1 MKSRLLLFLA
11 LSVHS
16 ATGGFKPS
24 IDTRGGGPPRAP
36 APARTCDAGEAPLRL
51 RGGAA
56 SCEPASLVERAKTWH
71 PVLLALLGTSFGWFM
86 TALGSAAV
94 IINMLGLKEEQYRRV
109 LDFMLG
115 VSGGVM
121 TAASY
126 WSLLAPALEFAEDQG
141 WGAHSYAPV
150 ALGFL
155 SGGVLLQATDRLLHR
170 LQARN
175 SAQFFGAAIVAREP
189 TLIAPPPPPSPS
201 PAAGS
206 SRGARPLQ
214 RRRRR
219 QHHSNDAEQNSR
231 EPRTADGE
239 PGEASAG
246 GGRCDDS
253 PGRDERAAIAAPP
266 PADAAHHCHHAA

>member
-170 LQARN
+170 LQA
-175 SAQFFGAAIVAREP
+175 QCCAI
-189 TLIAPPPPPSPS
+189 L
-201 PAAGS
+201 
-206 SRGARPLQ
+206 
-214 RRRRR
+214 RRR
-219 QHHSNDAEQNSR
+219 NNCA
-231 EPRTADGE
+231 
-239 PGEASAG
+239 
-246 GGRCDDS
+246 
-253 PGRDERAAIAAPP
+253 RA
-266 PADAAHHCHHAA
+266 HA